1 MRNHM
6 ERGFITILKSSSPF
20 SSQALQEQV
29 EVSKVENKLEKC
41 LSTWS
46 SYSKIQS
53 PVHWSQVFESSE
65 NDHYFKRNISS
76 HEAAATLDTLNAF
89 LHTPGHVCRAA
100 IVITAEGNLEIES
113 CW

>member
-1 MRNHM
+1 M
-6 ERGFITILKSSSPF
+6 EWGFVTILKSSSPF

-29 EVSKVENKLEKC
+29 EVSKVENKLEKW

-53 PVHWSQVFESSE
+53 PVHWSQVLFESSE

-100 IVITAEGNLEIES
+100 IVITAEGNLEIQS